1 MHIHF
6 NQLLTHPPVAL
17 NSKSETA
24 HRKCVGVTFSHF
36 FLAVVVLPKLVLGR
50 HFTGSQGTEETGV
63 VLCGRPL
70 LTIQTWGSLACCLD
84 DWLQT
89 FFFLSFIVC

>member
-24 HRKCVGVTFSHF
+24 NRKCVGVTFSHF

-50 HFTGSQGTEETGV
+50 HFTGSQGTEETGWT
-63 VLCGRPL
+63 LCPCYSALDIGCGAVWAPFTDDTDLGLFGL
-70 LTIQTWGSLACCLD
+70 LFG
-84 DWLQT
+84 
-89 FFFLSFIVC
+89 